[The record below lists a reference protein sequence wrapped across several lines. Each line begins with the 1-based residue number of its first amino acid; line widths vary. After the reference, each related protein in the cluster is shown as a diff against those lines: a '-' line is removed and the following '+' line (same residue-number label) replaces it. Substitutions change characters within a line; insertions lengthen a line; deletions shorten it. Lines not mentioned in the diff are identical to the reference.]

1 MIQYEKQKQAAR
13 IKAQEWQQ
21 DTSPKSWGE
30 IAQAVAEFERIAKRW
45 GLVQEFKREGIKGI
59 I

>member
-1 MIQYEKQKQAAR
+1 MTQYEKQKQAAR

-30 IAQAVAEFERIAKRW
+30 IAQEKNKLEKLAKRY
-45 GLVQEFKREGIKGI
+45 GLIKEFRENGI